1 MSITLQ
7 PPSVLSL
14 YVHLP
19 WCKAKCPYCD
29 FNSHVAPDPV
39 PVERYTAAL
48 LADLEREL
56 PWIWGRRIGS
66 IFFGGGTPSLFPPA
80 AIDRLLAELRARLRL
95 QPGVEISMEANPGA
109 IETAAFRA
117 YRDAGITRLSLG
129 IQSFDD
135 GLLQVLG
142 RIHDG
147 ATARRAIAAAASAGF
162 ASFNL
167 DLIFALPGQDLAA
180 ALADLET
187 ALAFAPPHLSLYQ
200 LTLEAGTPFA
210 AQPPTQLPDADLAAD
225 IELALR
231 ERLAM
236 AGLHRYEISAH
247 ARTGHACQHNLNY
260 WRYGDYLGIG
270 AGAHGKITLPD
281 GIWRTR
287 KPARPESYM
296 ADALGALP
304 QLGERECIAEAELP
318 FEFML
323 NTLRLPGGVPERLFT
338 ERTGL
343 ALESILPQLQQAEA
357 DGLLQRQ
364 DGILRPSARGLDF
377 YNDLCARFLQPARR
391 VHRLVRQS

>member
-29 FNSHVAPDPV
+29 FNSHVAPATV

-95 QPGVEISMEANPGA
+95 QPGAEISMEANPGA
-109 IETAAFRA
+109 IEAAAFRA
-117 YRDAGITRLSLG
+117 YLYAGITRLSLG

-135 GLLQVLG
+135 GLLRVLG

-147 ATARRAIAAAASAGF
+147 AAARRAIAAAADAAF

-210 AQPPTQLPDADLAAD
+210 AQPPAQMPDADLAAD
-225 IELALR
+225 MEVALR
-231 ERLAM
+231 ERLAT
-236 AGLHRYEISAH
+236 AGLPRYEISAH
-247 ARTGHACQHNLNY
+247 ARTGHACRHNLNY

-287 KPARPESYM
+287 KPPRPESYM
-296 ADALGALP
+296 ADALATLP
-304 QLGERECIAEAELP
+304 QLGERERIAAAELP

-323 NTLRLPGGVPERLFT
+323 NALRLPGGVPEGLFA

-343 ALESILPQLQQAEA
+343 ALEGILPQLLQAEA
-357 DGLLQRQ
+357 DGLLRRQ
-364 DGILRPSARGLDF
+364 DGILRPSACGLDF

-391 VHRLVRQS
+391 VQHLVPQA

>member
-29 FNSHVAPDPV
+29 FNSHVAPDTV

-80 AIDRLLAELRARLRL
+80 AIDRLLSELRARLRL

-109 IETAAFRA
+109 IETAAFPA

-135 GLLQVLG
+135 RLLQILG

-147 ATARRAIAAAASAGF
+147 AAARRAIAAAASAGF

-210 AQPPTQLPDADLAAD
+210 AQPPAHLPDADLAAD
-225 IELALR
+225 MELALR
-231 ERLAM
+231 ERLET

-343 ALESILPQLQQAEA
+343 ALESILPQLLQAEA

-364 DGILRPSARGLDF
+364 DGILQPSARGLDF
-377 YNDLCARFLQPARR
+377 YNDLCTRFLQPARR

>member
-29 FNSHVAPDPV
+29 FNSHVAPATV
-39 PVERYTAAL
+39 PVERYMAAL

-80 AIDRLLAELRARLRL
+80 AIDHLLAELRARLRL
-95 QPGVEISMEANPGA
+95 QPGAEITMEANPGA
-109 IETAAFRA
+109 IEAAAFRA

-135 GLLQVLG
+135 GLLRVLG

-147 ATARRAIAAAASAGF
+147 AAARRAIAAAADAAF

-210 AQPPTQLPDADLAAD
+210 AQPPARMPDPDLAAD
-225 IELALR
+225 MELALR
-231 ERLAM
+231 ERLAA
-236 AGLHRYEISAH
+236 AGLPRYEISAH
-247 ARTGHACQHNLNY
+247 ARTGHACRHNLHY

-287 KPARPESYM
+287 KPPRPESYM
-296 ADALGALP
+296 ADALATLP
-304 QLGERECIAEAELP
+304 QLGERERVAGAELP

-323 NTLRLPGGVPERLFT
+323 NALRLPGGVPEGLFA

-343 ALESILPQLQQAEA
+343 APEGILPQLLQAEA

-364 DGILRPSARGLDF
+364 NGILRPTPCGLDF
-377 YNDLCARFLQPARR
+377 YNDLCARFLPPVRR
-391 VHRLVRQS
+391 VQRLVPQA